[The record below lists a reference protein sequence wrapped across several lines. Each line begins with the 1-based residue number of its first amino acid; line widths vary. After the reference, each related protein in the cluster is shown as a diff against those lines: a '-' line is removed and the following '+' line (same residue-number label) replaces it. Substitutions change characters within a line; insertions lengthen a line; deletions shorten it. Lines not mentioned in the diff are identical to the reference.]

1 MSDQT
6 ISGGAGIG
14 TAEVFGQHEKPRSC
28 MGCRWLAVLPIGGG
42 KRYRCGFGYVDAPF
56 SVEPVGLLQQAA
68 ANCKEY
74 AVKDN

>member
-6 ISGGAGIG
+6 ISGGTGIG
-14 TAEVFGQHEKPRSC
+14 TAEKFGVIKPKSC
-28 MGCRWLAVLPIGGG
+28 MGCRWMAVLPIGGG
-42 KRYRCGFGYVDAPF
+42 KRYRCGFGHVDAPF

-74 AVKDN
+74 APKDH